1 MRSILR
7 LKRVYAEKY
16 GSIRGYKAGWAK
28 SGIAPL
34 PDLRFDV
41 LRTRGDVGLPPK
53 PAWGFHPQTPSP
65 LRGGFNDFCGKV
77 RQIR

>member
-16 GSIRGYKAGWAK
+16 GFIRGYKAGWVK
-28 SGIAPL
+28 SGIALL

-41 LRTRGDVGLPPK
+41 LRTRRGTLGCRPN
-53 PAWGFHPQTPSP
+53 P
-65 LRGGFNDFCGKV
+65 LEEHSFSDAFLRFALA
-77 RQIR
+77 IRLICV